1 MYLMMVRQQSVY
13 TYAVYKYEF
22 YICYLL
28 KRCMQQPHNS
38 TPHSPSSGHLLPGK
52 LCHLHNL
59 WGEQGRRSMRYSRRD
74 RRALYFKAI

>member
-1 MYLMMVRQQSVY
+1 MYLMMLRQQSVY

-38 TPHSPSSGHLLPGK
+38 TLRSPPSAHLLANFVI
-52 LCHLHNL
+52 CITF
-59 WGEQGRRSMRYSRRD
+59 GENRGGQAVWQEGQAS
-74 RRALYFKAI
+74 ALF